1 MSKVT
6 RNAAVLREVTPTM
19 GLPPLSQYE
28 DGSGRHLSWIFCIG
42 APGLHYHGDWI
53 DVDDAWIAE
62 RLDHW
67 TKLTA
72 GGYEPPVIREHEPNG
87 ERAGSIVALCRYMAP
102 EGPSIAAAVRWALP
116 DARERIERGEIRY
129 FSPGIMALEHSD
141 SGEILYTIRELS
153 MTSCPHQKGAKT
165 HILAKEAG
173 ADLKESAMDPEQIA
187 KIEALLA
194 GIEQQNAAITSMRDA
209 MEMAT
214 KMMKELAESMAPKA
228 EEPKAEEP
236 KAAAAMEPETLE
248 AYLNANP
255 QVASLGEVA
264 AKAAFGLGKEGS
276 REFARKL
283 SMSEAPKASGSVPAS
298 LPSKS
303 NVVNWTDIKA
313 KHAGNLAAA
322 EAEYK
327 ALRLKG

>member
-1 MSKVT
+1 MAKVT
-6 RNAAVLREVTPTM
+6 RNATVLREVTPTM
-19 GLPPLSQYE
+19 GLPLLSQYE

-42 APGLHYHGDWI
+42 APGLFYHGDWI

-62 RLDHW
+62 RLDHFQL
-67 TKLTA
+67 LTA

-102 EGPSIAAAVRWALP
+102 EGPSIAAAVRWSLP
-116 DARERIERGEIRY
+116 DAREKIERGEIRY

-141 SGEILYTIRELS
+141 SGEVLYTIRELS
-153 MTSCPHQKGAKT
+153 MTSCPHQKGATT
-165 HILAKEAG
+165 HILAKEAKT
-173 ADLKESAMDPEQIA
+173 DLKENTMDPEQIA

-194 GIEQQNAAITSMRDA
+194 GIEQQNAAINSMRDA

-214 KMMKELAESMAPKA
+214 KTMKELAESMAPKA

-248 AYLNANP
+248 AYLEANP

-264 AKAAFGLGKEGS
+264 AKAAFGLGKDGR

-283 SMSEAPKASGSVPAS
+283 SMSEAPKASGTIP
-298 LPSKS
+298 LTTPSKS
-303 NVVNWTDIKA
+303 NVINWNDIKA
-313 KHAGNLAAA
+313 KHAGNIAAA